1 MEIYLSFLKEEIK
14 DTNTHL
20 KEKSG
25 IIIKIKRMDKFAQDY
40 EQQENRQTK
49 DRMCNTGKQ
58 KQLT

>member
-25 IIIKIKRMDKFAQDY
+25 IIIKIKRMAKFAQDY
-40 EQQENRQTK
+40 EQQENRQT
-49 DRMCNTGKQ
+49 
-58 KQLT
+58 